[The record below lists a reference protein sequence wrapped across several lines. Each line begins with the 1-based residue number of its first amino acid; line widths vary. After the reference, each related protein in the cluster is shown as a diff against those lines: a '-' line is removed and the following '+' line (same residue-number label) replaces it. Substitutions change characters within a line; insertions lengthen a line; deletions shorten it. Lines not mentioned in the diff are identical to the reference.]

1 MDGYPSERRQTPRI
15 YLRAYAFNRQAEV
28 HKGGKS
34 LRLGLVDIS
43 MGGARLSVAQ
53 GGAGSLF
60 NVGDA
65 VTCSIP
71 GVADEGRLQNLS
83 CEVRWVD
90 AAQLGLRFLNEISLS
105 TAQLQQLFSR

>member
-15 YLRAYAFNRQAEV
+15 YLRAYAFNRHV
-28 HKGGKS
+28 DLRKGERT

-43 MGGARLSVAQ
+43 MGGARLTAAE
-53 GGAGSLF
+53 GGANTLLS
-60 NVGDA
+60 VGDA
-65 VTCSIP
+65 VLCSIP
-71 GVADEGRLQNLS
+71 GVPDQGKLQNLP

-90 AAQLGLRFLNEISLS
+90 AAQLGLRFLNELPLS

>member
-28 HKGGKS
+28 RKGGKS
-34 LRLGLVDIS
+34 HRLGLVDIS

-53 GGAGSLF
+53 GGADTLF
-60 NVGDA
+60 SVGDT
-65 VTCSIP
+65 VICSIP
-71 GVADEGRLQNLS
+71 GVADGGQLQNLS
-83 CEVRWVD
+83 CQVRWVD
-90 AAQLGLRFLNEISLS
+90 AAQLGLQFLSAIPLS

>member
-1 MDGYPSERRQTPRI
+1 MDGYPSERRQTSRI
-15 YLRAYAFNRQAEV
+15 YLRAYAFNRQTEV
-28 HKGGKS
+28 HKDGKS
-34 LRLGLVDIS
+34 HRLGLVDIS
-43 MGGARLSVAQ
+43 MGGARLSLAQ

-60 NVGDA
+60 SVGDT

-71 GVADEGRLQNLS
+71 GVADAGKLQNLS

-90 AAQLGLRFLNEISLS
+90 AAQLGLRFLSEISLS

>member
-28 HKGGKS
+28 RKGGKS
-34 LRLGLVDIS
+34 HYLGLVDIS
-43 MGGARLSVAQ
+43 MGGVRLSLAQ
-53 GGAGSLF
+53 GGADSLF
-60 NVGDA
+60 SAGDT

-71 GVADEGRLQNLS
+71 GVPDEGRLQNLA

-90 AAQLGLRFLNEISLS
+90 AAQLGLRFLNEIPLS
-105 TAQLQQLFSR
+105 TAQLQQLFNR